1 MTLLPKIRRS
11 PSALTGTLIIL
22 FLLLVALF
30 APWLAPYDPV
40 LQNPAQRLLAPDAQH
55 WLGTDSYGRDVLSR
69 LIYGTRPMFG
79 LVALV
84 AAITLPAGLLI
95 GILAGF
101 YGRWVETILMRFTDI
116 VMSMPR
122 LILAFAFVAILGPP
136 D

>member
-84 AAITLPAGLLI
+84 AAITLPA
-95 GILAGF
+95 AS
-101 YGRWVETILMRFTDI
+101 Y
-116 VMSMPR
+116 
-122 LILAFAFVAILGPP
+122 
-136 D
+136 

>member
-40 LQNPAQRLLAPDAQH
+40 LQNPAQRLMAPDAQH

-79 LVALV
+79 LVGLV
-84 AAITLPAGLLI
+84 AAITLPPG
-95 GILAGF
+95 
-101 YGRWVETILMRFTDI
+101 Y
-116 VMSMPR
+116 
-122 LILAFAFVAILGPP
+122 
-136 D
+136 

>member
-1 MTLLPKIRRS
+1 M
-11 PSALTGTLIIL
+11 
-22 FLLLVALF
+22 
-30 APWLAPYDPV
+30 
-40 LQNPAQRLLAPDAQH
+40 
-55 WLGTDSYGRDVLSR
+55 LSR

-122 LILAFAFVAILGPP
+122 LILAFAFVAILGGA